1 MAERFPKKVVCALKA
16 PWRSDFCPK
25 CVKLGGGRQ
34 ESRWEPAGDGGGDA
48 ARQGLRGGWRGTRAE
63 RGGKKKKF
71 FLKKQKFPAALRWRG
86 GGAGSAVHGCVGK
99 FENLPAAVTG
109 SSFGRRASF
118 WEP

>member
-1 MAERFPKKVVCALKA
+1 MQLVRGCGV
-16 PWRSDFCPK
+16 
-25 CVKLGGGRQ
+25 GGGGHTLS
-34 ESRWEPAGDGGGDA
+34 E
-48 ARQGLRGGWRGTRAE
+48 
-63 RGGKKKKF
+63 GGKKKEI

-109 SSFGRRASF
+109 SSFGRRASI